1 MKTLYGIYYQGSY
14 WTGESPMQSL
24 IRFFDAFPKYRITK
38 NLSVY
43 AVNRHGETNIVSCC
57 YQSEATHFT
66 TEELRALRTNI
77 RKQAV

>member
-43 AVNRHGETNIVSCC
+43 AVNRHGETNIVSRC
-57 YQSEATHFT
+57 YQSEATNYT
-66 TEELRALRTNI
+66 PEELRALRTNI
-77 RKQAV
+77 RKQTV